1 MKIAFI
7 IGARPNFVKAAPVI
21 SLFRKCHEFESFVV
35 HTGQHFDQNMSSIF
49 FDQLEMNKPEF
60 NLNIGKGSHAV
71 QTANIMIKIE
81 RILNIIQPQWIFV
94 FGDVNSTL
102 AAAIVAKKLNIKVSH
117 IESGLRSFDM
127 TMPEELNRIL
137 TDRIS
142 DLLFVTEKSGCENL
156 RAEGVSGNKIFFV
169 GNTMIDTLKNMLPR
183 IEKSSILKDLKVYQ
197 KKYILVTLHR
207 PHNVDNVNQLRLL
220 IEKISELSFNN
231 RIVWPIHPRI
241 SFSKLDL
248 DSSKWT
254 PLSPVG
260 YIEFIKLMKN
270 AAYIFTDSG
279 GIQEESSFLGVPCFT
294 LRNNTE
300 RPITCELGT
309 NTIVSDNIMKN
320 ISLEFIKTRLDNIQ
334 YKTNIPLWDGQASI
348 RIMNCFKEFTA
359 A

>member
-1 MKIAFI
+1 
-7 IGARPNFVKAAPVI
+7 
-21 SLFRKCHEFESFVV
+21 
-35 HTGQHFDQNMSSIF
+35 
-49 FDQLEMNKPEF
+49 
-60 NLNIGKGSHAV
+60 
-71 QTANIMIKIE
+71 
-81 RILNIIQPQWIFV
+81 LNIIQPQWIFV

-156 RAEGVSGNKIFFV
+156 RAEGVSDNKIFFV

-260 YIEFIKLMKN
+260 YIEFIKL
-270 AAYIFTDSG
+270 
-279 GIQEESSFLGVPCFT
+279 
-294 LRNNTE
+294 
-300 RPITCELGT
+300 
-309 NTIVSDNIMKN
+309 
-320 ISLEFIKTRLDNIQ
+320 
-334 YKTNIPLWDGQASI
+334 
-348 RIMNCFKEFTA
+348 
-359 A
+359 